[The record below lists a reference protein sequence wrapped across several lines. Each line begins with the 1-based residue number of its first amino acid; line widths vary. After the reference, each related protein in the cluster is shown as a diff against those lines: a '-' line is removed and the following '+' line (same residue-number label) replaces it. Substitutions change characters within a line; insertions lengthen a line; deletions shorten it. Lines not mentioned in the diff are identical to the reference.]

1 MKNRMSLLAGAGL
14 SALALVGAATA
25 ADAKPV
31 KRRHHAAPAAASSS
45 QAEEIK
51 LLKQQVEML
60 TARLDATESAQQ
72 QTQAQAQAAND
83 QAQAAISQAQAA
95 TAATSQVPEQVKT
108 QMASWK
114 PKGGWWDT
122 TTFSGRMYFNFSN
135 ISQKN
140 GGVKPIGTTNG
151 ASNGTG
157 FNIKR
162 FYLGVD
168 HKFDDIF
175 SANLTMDIA
184 NVVGRTSSTN
194 FNTLS
199 APSDA
204 QLVGRGFYVKKAYL
218 QAKFSPALIVR
229 VGAADTPW
237 IPYVENIYG
246 LRHIENTVVDRLS
259 FGTSADWGIHVL
271 GDVKDGLLS
280 YQFSMID
287 GAGYR
292 NVKVTK
298 SVDFEGR
305 VSTQYKG
312 FFAGV
317 GGYVGKLGNDVQGVP
332 TYHTAKRLDALA
344 GYKNKLFTIGGEYFY
359 AKNYNNNG
367 SNYINSKTL
376 TDSSDG
382 YSVFANVNFAKKW
395 MVFGRYDWAKPRK
408 DQFPSV
414 KDNYYNFGVQY
425 SPAKIVDL
433 ALTYKHD
440 KVDDGTIATSNGNI
454 GLTGISGTYNEIGL
468 FGQFRF

>member
-1 MKNRMSLLAGAGL
+1 MSLLAGAGL

-25 ADAKPV
+25 ADAKPT
-31 KRRHHAAPAAASSS
+31 KRRHVAAASSS

-60 TARLDATESAQQ
+60 TARLDAAEAAQQ
-72 QTQAQAQAAND
+72 QTQVQAQAAND

-95 TAATSQVPEQVKT
+95 TAATSKVPEQVKS
-108 QMASWK
+108 QMATWK

-122 TTFSGRMYFNFSN
+122 TTFSGRMYFNISN

-140 GGVKPIGTTNG
+140 GGIKPIGTTNG
-151 ASNGTG
+151 TTNGTG

-175 SANLTMDIA
+175 SGNLTMDIA

-194 FNTLS
+194 FNNLS

-218 QAKFSPALIVR
+218 QAKLNPALIIR
-229 VGAADTPW
+229 VGAADMPW
-237 IPYVENIYG
+237 VPYVENIYG
-246 LRHIENTVVDRLS
+246 LRHIENTLIDRVS
-259 FGTSADWGIHVL
+259 FGTSADWGVHVL
-271 GDVKDGLLS
+271 GDVKDGILS
-280 YQFSMID
+280 YQFSVVD

-332 TYHTAKRLDALA
+332 TYHTAKRFDALA
-344 GYKNKLFTIGGEYFY
+344 GYKNKMFTIGGEYFY

-367 SNYINSKTL
+367 SNYITSATL
-376 TDSSDG
+376 SDKSEG
-382 YSVFANVNFAKKW
+382 YSVFANVNFAPKW
-395 MVFGRYDWAKPRK
+395 SAFGRYDFVKPRK
-408 DQFPSV
+408 EQFDRV
-414 KDNYYNFGVQY
+414 KDNYFNVGVQY

-433 ALTYKHD
+433 ALVYKRD
-440 KVDDGTIATSNGNI
+440 KVDNGTIATSNGNI
-454 GLTGISGTYNEIGL
+454 GLAGVSGTYDEFGL